1 MRLRSLLYVP
11 GSSPRFLEKAHER
24 GADAIIVDLEDAV
37 APSEKESARA
47 ALGQNLPMVGQSGAM
62 VIVRINTHDEAA
74 MLADAAAACVAGAD
88 ALYVPKVSSPE
99 LLHRL
104 DRHLQPIEAATGRSQ
119 MRFVPLIED
128 PIGLQNVASIA
139 AGPRVFAISA
149 GGEDLATSMAA
160 QPTPE
165 VLRLPKLLIHYA
177 AKAAGIMS
185 FGLLRS
191 TADYADKVALAAAIK
206 EAKDFGFDGATC
218 IHPSVVALL
227 NDGFSPSEAELDR
240 ARRLIDAADA
250 ASADGVGAFVFEGKF
265 VDLPIVTRA
274 RALLLR
280 ASH

>member
-47 ALGQNLPMVGQSGAM
+47 ALGKNLPMVGQRGAIVM
-62 VIVRINTHDEAA
+62 VRINTHEEAA
-74 MLADAAAACVAGAD
+74 MLADAAAACEAGAD

-104 DRHLQPIEAATGRSQ
+104 DRHLTPIETAKPRSP

-139 AGPRVFAISA
+139 TGPRVFALSA

-185 FGLLRS
+185 FGLLCS
-191 TADYADKVALAAAIK
+191 TADYADKVALTAAIR

-227 NDGFSPSEAELDR
+227 NDGFSPSGAEIDR
-240 ARRLIDAADA
+240 ARRLIEAADA
-250 ASADGVGAFVFEGKF
+250 AAADGVGAFVFEGKF

-274 RALLLR
+274 RALLTR